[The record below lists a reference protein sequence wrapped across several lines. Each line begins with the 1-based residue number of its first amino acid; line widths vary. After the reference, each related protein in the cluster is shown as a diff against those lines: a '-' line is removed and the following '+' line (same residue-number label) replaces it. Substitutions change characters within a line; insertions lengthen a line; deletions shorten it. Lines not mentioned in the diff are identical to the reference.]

1 MLIEQ
6 TIQNVTEGMNIC
18 LSERVN
24 GECPCCHKPAFSYN
38 GKITCLLCGTQ
49 QISYVSAIENSEKR
63 GGEKSVIDVLFEI
76 ANEYPEIGDKF
87 KTELIKIKTYRNK
100 LLKINNEATE
110 FYMSELLK
118 KEAAINYLKCRKIE
132 HLQKGYRIGYSSYDS
147 ISEHF
152 KDKYTEQ
159 ELFDAGLLGQNSN
172 GEYYSYF
179 RNRVLFP
186 LTDSMNRVV
195 GFSGRIFKKDQNGPK
210 YLNTRATCIFSKK
223 EILYNYANIPA
234 AVNKIYVCE
243 GPLDVLSMTSAGLNA
258 VCTMGTALSE
268 FQISLLKQKTG
279 NIILM
284 YDGDEAG
291 QNAINKALKKD
302 FTMNALTLP
311 EGIDPDDYFKLYTP
325 YEFGLY
331 EKEHLVSGGD
341 WLSKHNKTIFDF

>member
-1 MLIEQ
+1 MQE
-6 TIQNVTEGMNIC
+6 
-18 LSERVN
+18 
-24 GECPCCHKPAFSYN
+24 
-38 GKITCLLCGTQ
+38 
-49 QISYVSAIENSEKR
+49 
-63 GGEKSVIDVLFEI
+63 D
-76 ANEYPEIGDKF
+76 
-87 KTELIKIKTYRNK
+87 
-100 LLKINNEATE
+100 
-110 FYMSELLK
+110 
-118 KEAAINYLKCRKIE
+118 
-132 HLQKGYRIGYSSYDS
+132 YRIGYASYDPVS
-147 ISEHF
+147 DFF
-152 KDKYTEQ
+152 KNKYSEQ
-159 ELFDAGLLGQNSN
+159 ELFDAGLLGQNN
-172 GEYYSYF
+172 KGEYYSYF

-186 LTDSMNRVV
+186 LTDSMNRIV

-243 GPLDVLSMTSAGLNA
+243 GPLDVLSMTSAGFNA

-268 FQISLLKQKTG
+268 YQISLLKQKTG

-325 YEFGLY
+325 YEFGMY

-341 WLSKHNKTIFDF
+341 WLSKHNETIFNF

>member
-1 MLIEQ
+1 MLEQIIEK
-6 TIQNVTEGMNIC
+6 VTNGMNSE
-18 LSERVN
+18 LSDKLG
-24 GECPCCHKPAFSYN
+24 GECPCCHNPAFSYN
-38 GKITCLLCGTQ
+38 GKITCLVCGTQ
-49 QISYVSAIENSEKR
+49 QLTYVAAMESPEER

-76 ANEYPEIGDKF
+76 ANEYPEIGEKF
-87 KTELIKIKTYRNK
+87 KPELTEIKKYRNK
-100 LLKINNEATE
+100 LLKINAEATD
-110 FYMSELLK
+110 FYMSELFK
-118 KEAAINYLKCRKIE
+118 KEAALNYLKCRKIE
-132 HLQKGYRIGYSSYDS
+132 HLQEDYHIGYASYDL
-147 ISEHF
+147 ISEYF
-152 KDKYTEQ
+152 KGKYTDK
-159 ELFDAGLLGQNSN
+159 ELFDAGLLGRNN
-172 GEYYSYF
+172 KGEYYSYF

-243 GPLDVLSMTSAGLNA
+243 GPLDVLSMTLAGFYA

-302 FTMNALTLP
+302 CTMKALTLP

-325 YEFGLY
+325 YEFGVY
-331 EKEHLVSGGD
+331 EKEHLISGGD
-341 WLSKHNKTIFDF
+341 WLSKHNETIFDF